1 MKNLPELED
10 TFIIKA
16 QWQTLDCLEI
26 HVEDFDGEE
35 QTKVIFYGIKYSK
48 MLVSSSTGLC
58 IENEIWKAEE
68 VAESEII
75 DGIVEDNGFYWMK
88 QNFGSRY
95 QAVPSAKDK
104 DSLKHTVIMSDSLS
118 IELVC
123 ERYEMI

>member
-35 QTKVIFYGIKYSK
+35 QTKVIFYGIIYSK
-48 MLVSSSTGLC
+48 MLVSSSTGIC

-68 VAESEII
+68 IAESEII
-75 DGIVEDNGFYWMK
+75 DGMSEKNGYYWMK
-88 QNFGSRY
+88 QNFGSKYR
-95 QAVPSAKDK
+95 AASLVKDK
-104 DSLKHTVIMSDSLS
+104 DSLKHAVIMSESLS

-123 ERYEMI
+123 DRYEMT